1 MMNKNEN
8 KKETELEVLK
18 RIDENL
24 NEIGKIM
31 IRWDLLIKI
40 LGIIIIAYFVMNIIM
55 IFVQQ

>member
-18 RIDENL
+18 RIDENI